1 MEQTIS
7 PNPPRP
13 RPDKRGHWT
22 PALQARFIAALM
34 QSGSVRTAARA
45 VGMSPSSAHRL
56 RARLKGTEFDANWEE
71 ALRMHDYYR
80 AHPLAL
86 EAMATAIA
94 HRCIKDGT
102 LA

>member
-1 MEQTIS
+1 MEQTPP

-13 RPDKRGHWT
+13 RSAQRGHWT
-22 PALQARFIAALM
+22 PSLQVQFLAALS
-34 QSGSVRTAARA
+34 QPGSVRQAARA

-56 RARLKGTEFDANWEE
+56 RARLTGTQFDANWAE

-86 EAMATAIA
+86 EAMATAIVN
-94 HRCIKDGT
+94 RCIKDGT